1 MKKIQIEVEL
11 TDKQVEF
18 LKNLVIS
25 SEKEF
30 TYSID
35 DYDMYN
41 DLINKGIV
49 IEYETSY
56 RCNTNR
62 FLSDIG
68 YQIKKLIN

>member
-1 MKKIQIEVEL
+1 MKKIQIEIEL

-30 TYSID
+30 TYKVD

-49 IEYETSY
+49 VEYETAY
-56 RCNTNR
+56 AGNTNR
-62 FLSDIG
+62 FLSDLG

>member
-56 RCNTNR
+56 RCNTNK

>member
-11 TDKQVEF
+11 SDKQVEF

-30 TYSID
+30 TYKVE

-49 IEYETSY
+49 VEYETAY
-56 RCNTNR
+56 GCDTNR

>member
-1 MKKIQIEVEL
+1 MKKIQIEIEL

-25 SEKEF
+25 SENEF
-30 TYSID
+30 TYKVD

-41 DLINKGIV
+41 DLINKGIIV
-49 IEYETSY
+49 EYETAY
-56 RCNTNR
+56 GGGTNR

>member
-56 RCNTNR
+56 RCNTDR